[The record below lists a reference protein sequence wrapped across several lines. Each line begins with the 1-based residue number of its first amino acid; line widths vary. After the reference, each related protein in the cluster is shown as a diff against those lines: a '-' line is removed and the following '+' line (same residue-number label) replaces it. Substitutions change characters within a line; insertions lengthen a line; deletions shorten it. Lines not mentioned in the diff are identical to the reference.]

1 MIVLFKN
8 WPITLFVFYWCMIS
22 PMVFACEATL
32 QLGVAPGFV
41 ERGVLGSKNTYAQR
55 VYSGDNMSYS
65 ALIFPPK
72 TAFDKKSLIQQ
83 TAKSMISTVS
93 VVNKGPNPQ
102 IQILN
107 IDVLPNL
114 DTRLAFLSYITY
126 EVEGFIN
133 VEASAS
139 IRTESCWSIL
149 RFSALK
155 KQTKDEALNHFANLI
170 RATQLVK

>member
-1 MIVLFKN
+1 MAILRH
-8 WPITLFVFYWCMIS
+8 WPTALLVFYWCLMS
-22 PMVFACEATL
+22 PMVFACEAIL
-32 QLGVAPGFV
+32 QLSVAQGFV
-41 ERGVLGSKNTYAQR
+41 ERGVLGSKNTYVQR

-65 ALIFPPK
+65 ALIFAPK
-72 TAFDKKSLIQQ
+72 TAFNKKSLVQQ
-83 TAKSMISTVS
+83 TAKSMISTAS
-93 VVNKGPNPQ
+93 AVNKGANPQ

-107 IDVLPNL
+107 SDVLPNL

-126 EVEGFIN
+126 EAEGYIN

-139 IRTESCWSIL
+139 IKTDSCWSVL

>member
-1 MIVLFKN
+1 MAILRH
-8 WPITLFVFYWCMIS
+8 WPAALLVFYWCLMS
-22 PMVFACEATL
+22 PMVFACEAVL
-32 QLGVAPGFV
+32 QLSVAPGFI
-41 ERGVLGSKNTYAQR
+41 ERGVLGSKNTYVQR

-93 VVNKGPNPQ
+93 AVNKGPNPQ
-102 IQILN
+102 VQILN
-107 IDVLPNL
+107 SGVLPNL

-126 EVEGFIN
+126 EAEGSIN

-139 IRTESCWSIL
+139 IRTESCWSVL

-155 KQTKDEALNHFANLI
+155 KQTKDEALNHFADLI